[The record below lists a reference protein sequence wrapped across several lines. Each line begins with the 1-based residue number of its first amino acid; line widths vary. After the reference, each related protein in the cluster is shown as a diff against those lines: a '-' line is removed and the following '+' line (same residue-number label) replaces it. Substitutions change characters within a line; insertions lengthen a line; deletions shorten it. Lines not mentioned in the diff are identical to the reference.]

1 MKNKQIIGIV
11 VAGIVFIAVCATG
24 IFTNVLSNKLL
35 AGEKTQKDSMGM
47 WSSFMGMNSGDVELP
62 VEDFVGVIDV
72 VGTIQASSDTSS
84 FTSSGQYNHDLYMKY
99 IAQLEEA
106 DNNKGILLYVNSPGG
121 TVYESDELYL
131 RLMQYKEKTG
141 RPIYAY
147 FADQACSGGY
157 YVSMAADKIYAN
169 RNGWTGSI
177 GVIISLTN
185 CKELYKKLGIKE
197 IDITSGKNK
206 AMGSAGID
214 LTQEQ
219 EDILQGLVD
228 EAYEQ
233 FTDIV
238 SKGRGMDVNTV
249 KKLADGRIYS
259 AKQAVEN
266 GLVDASGSL
275 EDLKGVI
282 QEENDLSDSV
292 IYHQVNSGQ
301 NNFWSALLGY
311 AKKLKPQSDVELV
324 QDIMENK
331 GNGVLMYYAD

>member
-11 VAGIVFIAVCATG
+11 VAGIVFIMVCATG
-24 IFTNVLSNKLL
+24 ILTNALSEKLK
-35 AGEKTQKDSMGM
+35 AGSTAQKDSIEM
-47 WSSFMGMNSGDVELP
+47 WSSLMGMGSKNIELP
-62 VEDFVGVIDV
+62 TKDFIGVIDV
-72 VGTIQASSDTSS
+72 VGTIQASSSTSS
-84 FTSSGQYNHDLYMKY
+84 FTSSGEYDHDLYMKY
-99 IAQLEEA
+99 IDQLEQS
-106 DNNKGILLYVNSPGG
+106 NYNKGILLYVNSPGG

-131 RLMQYKEKTG
+131 RLMQYKENTE

-214 LTQEQ
+214 LTKEQ

-238 SKGRGMDVNTV
+238 SKGRGLDIGTV

-259 AKQAVEN
+259 AKQAMEN

-275 EDLKGVI
+275 EDLKTVI
-282 QEENDLSDSV
+282 QEENGLSDSV
-292 IYHQVNSGQ
+292 VYHQANSGQ
-301 NNFWSALLGY
+301 NNIWSALMGY
-311 AKKLKPQSDVELV
+311 AKQLKPQSDVELV
-324 QDIMENK
+324 KDIMENK